1 MNAYIVA
8 DKCREFLR
16 LHDSRSEAELVNAA
30 IAEMLF
36 EIVAP
41 AYSKPLEDQDEQEL
55 RHTMEWTASVIKTAL
70 PQNTGFILLA
80 STFGGGIAQYISNVQ
95 RADAEGWMRETLIRW
110 NLGDHVERNHA

>member
-1 MNAYIVA
+1 MNAYTVA

-16 LHDSRSEAELVNAA
+16 LHDARAETELVNAA

-36 EIVAP
+36 AIVAP

-95 RADAEGWMRETLIRW
+95 REDAQNWMRETIARW
-110 NLGDHVERNHA
+110 SIGDHVERGG